1 MIRVIVVFFMWFNTV
16 YQRKINKYRSTIQEV
31 TFYIVSNLF
40 IAFSDLQQVVKL
52 KLDEKFHLH
61 PYISIYEIKTLTLQ
75 LKVILKMRRKE
86 QLNSIIEICPVRN
99 VVARFG
105 NKWALLVILVLSENE
120 PIRYNELGRKIPDI
134 SSRVLSNTLRTLEA
148 DGLVNRRFY
157 QEVPPRVEYSLTET
171 GRSLVPIIIRLT
183 EWAQSNMK
191 TIIEHRSK
199 SENNK

>member
-1 MIRVIVVFFMWFNTV
+1 
-16 YQRKINKYRSTIQEV
+16 
-31 TFYIVSNLF
+31 
-40 IAFSDLQQVVKL
+40 
-52 KLDEKFHLH
+52 
-61 PYISIYEIKTLTLQ
+61 
-75 LKVILKMRRKE
+75 MRRKE

-134 SSRVLSNTLRTLEA
+134 SSRVLSNTLRILEA
-148 DGLVNRRFY
+148 DGLVNRRLY

-171 GRSLVPIIIRLT
+171 GRSLVPIIIKLT
-183 EWAQSNMK
+183 EWAQNNMK

>member
-1 MIRVIVVFFMWFNTV
+1 M
-16 YQRKINKYRSTIQEV
+16 RK
-31 TFYIVSNLF
+31 
-40 IAFSDLQQVVKL
+40 
-52 KLDEKFHLH
+52 
-61 PYISIYEIKTLTLQ
+61 
-75 LKVILKMRRKE
+75 KE

-134 SSRVLSNTLRTLEA
+134 SSRVLSNTLRILEA

-157 QEVPPRVEYSLTET
+157 QEVPPRVEYSLTDT
-171 GRSLVPIIIRLT
+171 GRSLVPIIIKLT
-183 EWAQSNMK
+183 EWAQNNMK

-199 SENNK
+199 SEDNK

>member
-1 MIRVIVVFFMWFNTV
+1 
-16 YQRKINKYRSTIQEV
+16 
-31 TFYIVSNLF
+31 
-40 IAFSDLQQVVKL
+40 
-52 KLDEKFHLH
+52 
-61 PYISIYEIKTLTLQ
+61 
-75 LKVILKMRRKE
+75 MRRKE

-134 SSRVLSNTLRTLEA
+134 SSRVLSNTLRILEA
-148 DGLVNRRFY
+148 DGLVNRQIY

-171 GRSLVPIIIRLT
+171 GRSLVPIIIKLT
-183 EWAQSNMK
+183 EWAQNNMK

>member
-1 MIRVIVVFFMWFNTV
+1 
-16 YQRKINKYRSTIQEV
+16 
-31 TFYIVSNLF
+31 
-40 IAFSDLQQVVKL
+40 
-52 KLDEKFHLH
+52 
-61 PYISIYEIKTLTLQ
+61 
-75 LKVILKMRRKE
+75 MRRKE

-134 SSRVLSNTLRTLEA
+134 SSRVLSNTLRILEA
-148 DGLVNRRFY
+148 DGLIKRQFY

-171 GRSLVPIIIRLT
+171 GRSLVPIIIKLT
-183 EWAQSNMK
+183 EWAQNNMK

-199 SENNK
+199 SEKNK

>member
-1 MIRVIVVFFMWFNTV
+1 
-16 YQRKINKYRSTIQEV
+16 
-31 TFYIVSNLF
+31 
-40 IAFSDLQQVVKL
+40 
-52 KLDEKFHLH
+52 
-61 PYISIYEIKTLTLQ
+61 
-75 LKVILKMRRKE
+75 MRRKE

-148 DGLVNRRFY
+148 DGLVLRTFY
-157 QEVPPRVEYSLTET
+157 QEVPPRVEYSLTDT
-171 GRSLVPIIIRLT
+171 GKSLVPIIVKLT

-199 SENNK
+199 SESNK

>member
-1 MIRVIVVFFMWFNTV
+1 
-16 YQRKINKYRSTIQEV
+16 
-31 TFYIVSNLF
+31 
-40 IAFSDLQQVVKL
+40 
-52 KLDEKFHLH
+52 
-61 PYISIYEIKTLTLQ
+61 
-75 LKVILKMRRKE
+75 MRMKE

-134 SSRVLSNTLRTLEA
+134 SSRVLSHTLRILEA

-171 GRSLVPIIIRLT
+171 GRSLVPIIIKLT
-183 EWAQSNMK
+183 EWAQNNMK

-199 SENNK
+199 SEKNK

>member
-1 MIRVIVVFFMWFNTV
+1 
-16 YQRKINKYRSTIQEV
+16 
-31 TFYIVSNLF
+31 
-40 IAFSDLQQVVKL
+40 
-52 KLDEKFHLH
+52 
-61 PYISIYEIKTLTLQ
+61 
-75 LKVILKMRRKE
+75 MRRKE
-86 QLNSIIEICPVRN
+86 QLNSIIERCPVRN

-134 SSRVLSNTLRTLEA
+134 SSRVLSNTLRILEA

-171 GRSLVPIIIRLT
+171 GRSLVPIIIKLT
-183 EWAQSNMK
+183 EWAQNNMK
-191 TIIEHRSK
+191 TIIDHRSK

>member
-1 MIRVIVVFFMWFNTV
+1 M
-16 YQRKINKYRSTIQEV
+16 RK
-31 TFYIVSNLF
+31 
-40 IAFSDLQQVVKL
+40 
-52 KLDEKFHLH
+52 
-61 PYISIYEIKTLTLQ
+61 
-75 LKVILKMRRKE
+75 KE

-148 DGLVNRRFY
+148 DGLILRTFY
-157 QEVPPRVEYSLTET
+157 QEVPPRVEYSLTDT
-171 GRSLVPIIIRLT
+171 GHSLVPIIIELT
-183 EWAQSNMK
+183 TWAQKNMK
-191 TIIEHRSK
+191 TIIEHRNK

>member
-1 MIRVIVVFFMWFNTV
+1 
-16 YQRKINKYRSTIQEV
+16 
-31 TFYIVSNLF
+31 
-40 IAFSDLQQVVKL
+40 
-52 KLDEKFHLH
+52 
-61 PYISIYEIKTLTLQ
+61 
-75 LKVILKMRRKE
+75 MRRKE

-148 DGLVNRRFY
+148 DGLVNRKFY

-171 GRSLVPIIIRLT
+171 GRSLVPIIIKLT

-199 SENNK
+199 SESNK